1 MLPGFVHLRA
11 LAAVME
17 EGGVRAA
24 SKRLGISHSAISRSL
39 SEIEAATGVAMIQR
53 QTQGRKLELTPE
65 GRVLGKATIAAISG
79 LEAALSDISSPQS
92 RNGVVIATTASF
104 AARWLF
110 PRMNAAKGMLD
121 GLDGLDV
128 SVKVSREVA
137 PPQSQGADLVVR
149 MGNGPWSESRAT
161 ALCNDWL
168 LPVASPG
175 YLRSIGPVRM
185 ITEMRLL
192 HDRDPCAQWRQ
203 WVGLHGPADADCEQ
217 GPRYNSG
224 DILLRAAECGEGVA
238 LARLSQTRD
247 SLTAGLLV
255 APFGDKS
262 ISLPDSI
269 WLIENPATAR
279 RRPVERVAQ
288 WLRKT
293 LADEEGWPDT
303 RIASCG

>member
-53 QTQGRKLELTPE
+53 QAQGRKLELTPE

-79 LEAALSDISSPQS
+79 LEVAVSDISSPQS

-110 PRMNAAKGMLD
+110 PRMNEAKGM
-121 GLDGLDV
+121 LDGLDV

-137 PPQSQGADLVVR
+137 PPQAQGADLVVR

-161 ALCNDWL
+161 ALSDDWL

-175 YLRSIGPVRM
+175 YLRSIGPVR
-185 ITEMRLL
+185 ELSKMRLL
-192 HDRDPCAQWRQ
+192 HDRDPCAQWRE
-203 WVGLHGPADADCEQ
+203 WVELHGPAGADCEQ

-247 SLTAGLLV
+247 GLNAGLLV
-255 APFGDKS
+255 APFADKS

-279 RRPVERVAQ
+279 RKPVERVAK

-293 LADEEGWPDT
+293 LREDGVWPDP